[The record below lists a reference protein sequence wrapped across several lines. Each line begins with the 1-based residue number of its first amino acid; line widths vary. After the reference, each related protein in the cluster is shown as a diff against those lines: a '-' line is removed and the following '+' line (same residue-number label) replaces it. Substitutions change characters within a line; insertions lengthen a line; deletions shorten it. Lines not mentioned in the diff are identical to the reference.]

1 MPSLF
6 AYVKTTIQRIRALIK
21 KHPYLTASLASL
33 AIIIIGYAVAR
44 SRSKS
49 TAKLQVSYLS
59 DFMEALRNDLVK
71 EVTTKSRSHLEYV
84 TKDGRFLTD
93 GSLIPKAEL
102 FRLISLKQIAYKDS
116 ASSGNK
122 EVNDLIAGLVFF
134 LTSLGFSL
142 FLVLRKTASDRY
154 KFNDENQAQVRFR
167 DIFGLDKAKLVLQE
181 TIDYLADSEKYE
193 QLGCRLRKGIIFYGP
208 PGTGKTML
216 AKAMAAES
224 RAQFISSSASE
235 FCEMYV
241 GVGPKRIR
249 QLFADAKRHKSAVI
263 FIDEIDALGRKEER
277 EHDKERNNTLNELL
291 VQMDGFVS
299 SGRVVVIAATNR
311 IEMIDSALLRSGR
324 FDLKIEVPMP
334 SEEERKGIL
343 QLHLAKK
350 PADVSEQ
357 FLDKMAS
364 KTKGMCGA
372 DLENL
377 TNEAAYK
384 ALRKQKKQISE

>member
-1 MPSLF
+1 
-6 AYVKTTIQRIRALIK
+6 
-21 KHPYLTASLASL
+21 
-33 AIIIIGYAVAR
+33 
-44 SRSKS
+44 
-49 TAKLQVSYLS
+49 
-59 DFMEALRNDLVK
+59 
-71 EVTTKSRSHLEYV
+71 
-84 TKDGRFLTD
+84 
-93 GSLIPKAEL
+93 
-102 FRLISLKQIAYKDS
+102 
-116 ASSGNK
+116 
-122 EVNDLIAGLVFF
+122 
-134 LTSLGFSL
+134 
-142 FLVLRKTASDRY
+142 
-154 KFNDENQAQVRFR
+154 
-167 DIFGLDKAKLVLQE
+167 
-181 TIDYLADSEKYE
+181 
-193 QLGCRLRKGIIFYGP
+193 
-208 PGTGKTML
+208 
-216 AKAMAAES
+216 
-224 RAQFISSSASE
+224 
-235 FCEMYV
+235 MYV

-299 SGRVVVIAATNR
+299 SGRVVVIAAPNR

-372 DLENL
+372 DLEHL